1 MDSADLQRT
10 IPPILVIGG
19 LFAAILIAFVFDARE
34 LAFVIFAISAFIGV
48 FHFSKLSK
56 NP

>member
-10 IPPILVIGG
+10 LPPLLVIGG
-19 LFAAILIAFVFDARE
+19 LLGALVVAFVFEARE
-34 LAFVIFAISAFIGV
+34 LAFIIFAISAFIGV
-48 FHFSKLSK
+48 FHFSKQSK